1 MKIFSFECHKTNHI
15 LPLFRTY
22 YYKKTWEVFME
33 NRDSIKL
40 LKECDAGSKMAVTS
54 LEDVLDKVE
63 NENLKKLLHETKEHH
78 EQLGNEIHALLM
90 EYGSEEKDP
99 NPMAKGMSKMKTNFM
114 MGMKDDS
121 DETAADLITDGCNMG
136 IKSLYKYMNQYP
148 TADKKVKDFCTRL
161 ISIEDQLRK
170 ELRAYL

>member
-1 MKIFSFECHKTNHI
+1 
-15 LPLFRTY
+15 
-22 YYKKTWEVFME
+22 ME
-33 NRDSIKL
+33 DRDTIKL

-54 LEDVLDKVE
+54 LDEILEKVE
-63 NENLKKLLHETKEHH
+63 NVNLKKLLMETKGHH
-78 EQLGNEIHALLM
+78 ENLGNENHTLLN
-90 EYGSEEKDP
+90 EYGSEEKEP
-99 NPMAKGMSKMKTNFM
+99 NAMAKGMSWMKTN
-114 MGMKDDS
+114 MKMSMNDT

-148 TADKKVKDFCTRL
+148 GANSKVKDICKKL

>member
-1 MKIFSFECHKTNHI
+1 
-15 LPLFRTY
+15 
-22 YYKKTWEVFME
+22 ME
-33 NRDSIKL
+33 DRDTIKL

-54 LEDVLDKVE
+54 LNDIFEKVE
-63 NENLKKLLHETKEHH
+63 NENLKKLLNETKDHH
-78 EQLGNEIHALLM
+78 EKLGNEIHALLT
-90 EYGSEEKDP
+90 EYGCEEKDP
-99 NPMAKGMSKMKTNFM
+99 NPMAKGMSWMKTNM
-114 MGMKDDS
+114 KMGMNDA

-148 TADKKVKDFCTRL
+148 GANSKVKDLCKRL